1 MIAER
6 ELENARDKAVSGLDD
21 IYDWACNMHE
31 DMGKIVKLCDD
42 ADDDNWQERV
52 EEIRGIAANY

>member
-1 MIAER
+1 MSMAA
-6 ELENARDKAVSGLDD
+6 LEKARDKAVEGFDE
-21 IYDWACNMHE
+21 IYDQSR
-31 DMGKIVKLCDD
+31 DMQESMEKIVKLCDD